1 MTLFQYDDSSK
12 LYREGDIVD
21 YLLEIFVE
29 TLTEFGAV
37 FFLLSK
43 RNRKVN
49 SALENINI
57 EI

>member
-21 YLLEIFVE
+21 YLIEIFVE

-37 FFLLSK
+37 FFYYL
-43 RNRKVN
+43 N
-49 SALENINI
+49 EI
-57 EI
+57 ERCIQL